1 MNASAG
7 HLAVGPD
14 ARRDRVGARRM
25 VPALATA
32 LAGELERRAEEER
45 RLMRQA
51 GTHPAPQSRRAIDER
66 RGANAAALRTIVDH
80 HGWPAADLVGAPA
93 STAALMI
100 LLHATDL
107 DFQLRCRDLIAQA
120 AADDRCPALHH
131 AYIADHCAV
140 EQGQPQF
147 YGTRVN
153 PLTLRPYPIRRP
165 QTLDERRHDVGLGPL
180 DEQMRTLRAG
190 D

>member
-1 MNASAG
+1 MKGSPG
-7 HLAVGPD
+7 HLAVNGE
-14 ARRDRVGARRM
+14 ARRDRAEAHRM

-32 LAGELERRAEEER
+32 LAGELERRADEER
-45 RLMRQA
+45 SLMRQA
-51 GTHPAPQSRRAIDER
+51 GADPAPQRRLAIADCR
-66 RGANAAALRTIVDH
+66 RANAAALRTIVDH
-80 HGWPAADLVGAPA
+80 HGWPAADLVGPPA

-100 LLHATDL
+100 LLHAADL
-107 DFQLRCRDLIAQA
+107 DFQLVCRDLIAQA
-120 AADDRCPALHH
+120 AADGRCPALHH

-153 PLTLRPYPIRRP
+153 PVTFSPYPVRRP
-165 QTLDERRHDVGLGPL
+165 GTLDERRRDVGLGPL

-190 D
+190 E

>member
-1 MNASAG
+1 
-7 HLAVGPD
+7 
-14 ARRDRVGARRM
+14 M

-32 LAGELERRAEEER
+32 LAGELERRAGEEHY
-45 RLMRQA
+45 LMRQA
-51 GTHPAPQSRRAIDER
+51 RANPVPQCRRAINEC

-80 HGWPAADLVGAPA
+80 HGWPAADVVGAPA

-100 LLHATDL
+100 LLHSTDL
-107 DFQLRCRDLIAQA
+107 DFQLMCRDLIAQA
-120 AADDRCPALHH
+120 AADGRCPALHH

-147 YGTRVN
+147 YGTRVD
-153 PLTLRPYPIRRP
+153 PATFRPYPVRRP
-165 QTLDERRHDVGLGPL
+165 QTLDERRRDVGLGPL

-190 D
+190 A